1 METTVKVAVSLPK
14 EEFRLVERRRRQL
27 KLSRS
32 AAVARAIAQWLHASE
47 EDQRVRQYMEGY
59 RRSPESTKGWKALER
74 VQAEGVARE
83 FGHET
88 W

>member
-1 METTVKVAVSLPK
+1 METTVKVAISLPK

-32 AAVARAIAQWLHASE
+32 AAVARAITEWLHASQ
-47 EDQRVRQYMEGY
+47 EDQQVCQYVEGY
-59 RRSPESTKGWKALER
+59 RRHPESTKGWKALER
-74 VQAEGVARE
+74 VQAEGIAKE
-83 FGHET
+83 LGHET

>member
-27 KLSRS
+27 KLTRS
-32 AAVARAIAQWLHASE
+32 AVVARAIAEWLHASE
-47 EDQRVRQYMEGY
+47 EDRRIRQYVEGY
-59 RRSPESTKGWKALER
+59 RRHPESTKGWERLER
-74 VQAEGVARE
+74 VQAEGVAKE
-83 FGHET
+83 LGHET